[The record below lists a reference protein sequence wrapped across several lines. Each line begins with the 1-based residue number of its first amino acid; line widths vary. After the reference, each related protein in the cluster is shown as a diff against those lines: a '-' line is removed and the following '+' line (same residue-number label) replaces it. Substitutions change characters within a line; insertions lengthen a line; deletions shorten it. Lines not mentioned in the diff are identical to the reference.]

1 MTLDEIFA
9 ARHSVRA
16 YAETPVPHE
25 HILAMIE
32 AARAAPSASNSQTWR
47 FIVVTDPEIRVRIC
61 KEGMMPVVRNTF
73 LREAPC
79 IIVGC
84 SKMDLITN
92 KLASG
97 ITGIEYY
104 QIDMGIALEHL
115 VLKATELGL
124 GTCWIGWFK
133 ENRIKEILGVPEKVR
148 ALALIAVGYS
158 NEKKIAPRSRKAV
171 TALAWT
177 NRWENPLE
185 AK

>member
-16 YAETPVPHE
+16 YTDTPIPRE
-25 HILAMIE
+25 HILAMMN

-47 FIVVTDPEIRVRIC
+47 FIAVTDPEIRARIC
-61 KEGMMPVVRNTF
+61 SEGMMPVVRNRF

-84 SKMDLITN
+84 AKLDFITN
-92 KLASG
+92 KFASG
-97 ITGIEYY
+97 VTGIEYY

-133 ENRIKEILGVPEKVR
+133 EDHVKEILGIPQKVR
-148 ALALIAVGYS
+148 VLALIAVGYS
-158 NEKKIAPRSRKAV
+158 NEKKAAPRSRKPLH
-171 TALAWT
+171 TLARE
-177 NRWENPLE
+177 NQWENPLE
-185 AK
+185 